1 MNTQKVKAWAAV
13 TENGTI
19 HYLEIGDKVS
29 SKLLA
34 YAAKNFL
41 FPVKATVTIT
51 KPKIL
56 V

>member
-1 MNTQKVKAWAAV
+1 MNTKKQKAWAAV

-19 HYLEIGDKVS
+19 HYLEIGEKPS
-29 SKLLA
+29 AKLLK

-41 FPVKATVTIT
+41 FPVKATLTIT
-51 KPKIL
+51 KPKLI